1 MKEDLNDKTKLL
13 DKSTNV
19 IIIVSGENET
29 VKEEPNDNIDQNNM
43 ELQLNTTEDSDLDTG
58 QDSGR

>member
-1 MKEDLNDKTKLL
+1 MKEDLNDKTKLF
-13 DKSTNV
+13 DKSTND
-19 IIIVSGENET
+19 IIKVSGENET
-29 VKEEPNDNIDQNNM
+29 VKEEPNDNIENNM